1 MQNIDLSLL
10 DAFPEAVLRLEDG
23 TIAYLNEAAR
33 GLLPELSPGDPL
45 PASLELLAC
54 AGQAA
59 GVFTEQDRPFSFSA
73 SRSGQARLIVFR
85 PASPPVLTAR
95 ELEGSVRSFRELLS
109 DFSAEMGPLTA
120 SGAEAPAPGVQAD
133 FTKSFHRM
141 VRLVNNLDYFR
152 SAATPEGVPF
162 RPVTMDL
169 AGLCRSL
176 TQDAG
181 NLLRGAG
188 VALWYDAQVTA
199 LLIPGDPALLRRMLL
214 GLISNAAQAAKGGN
228 VTLSLRLRGERAVLT
243 LSDSGGPLDRRATD
257 ALLHRGSGEE
267 LPLPGQRAGL
277 GLTIARHIAV
287 LHRGALLVDLGKTD
301 GPTVLIS
308 LPTGPLDPGVTVR
321 SPAVGED
328 GGFDPLL
335 VELSDVLPAEPY
347 GLAGLE

>member
-1 MQNIDLSLL
+1 MPNIDLSLL

-23 TIAYLNEAAR
+23 TAAYLNEAAR
-33 GLLPELSPGDPL
+33 GLLPDLSPGDPL
-45 PASLELLAC
+45 PASMELLAC

-59 GVFTEQDRPFSFSA
+59 GVFTEQGRPFSFSA
-73 SRSGQARLIVFR
+73 SRSGRAHLIVFR

-95 ELEGSVRSFRELLS
+95 ELEGSVRSFRDLLS

-152 SAATPEGVPF
+152 AAATPEGVPF

-176 TQDAG
+176 SQDAG
-181 NLLRGAG
+181 DLLRLAG
-188 VALWYDAQVTA
+188 VTLWYDAQLTA

-214 GLISNAAQAAKGGN
+214 GLIANAAQAAKNGN

-243 LSDSGGPLDRRATD
+243 LSDSGGPLDRRAVD
-257 ALLHRGSGEE
+257 ALLHRGSGEK

-321 SPAVGED
+321 TPADEED

-335 VELSDVLPAEPY
+335 VELSDVLPAGAY